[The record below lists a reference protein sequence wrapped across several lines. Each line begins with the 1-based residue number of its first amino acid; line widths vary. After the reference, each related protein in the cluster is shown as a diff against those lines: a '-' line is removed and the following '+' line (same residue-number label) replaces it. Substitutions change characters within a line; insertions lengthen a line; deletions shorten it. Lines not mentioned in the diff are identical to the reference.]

1 MMGSSLQPM
10 SLWGSVAA
18 TAVVITFGA
27 LEARLVGCPR
37 WASSLSSVL
46 LLLVVLIALSDV
58 ELVIFFVLQ

>member
-1 MMGSSLQPM
+1 MIGSSLVPM
-10 SLWGSVAA
+10 RLWGLTAASAVA
-18 TAVVITFGA
+18 ITFGA

-58 ELVIFFVLQ
+58 ELVIVFVL